1 MSLSWVSRVN
11 PRRDPEPWLGSVR
24 GVLKSWPVRTSRRCA
39 AAGASA
45 AVAGLVLSAGCSASS
60 STSAPTSTAPASGGA
75 SSSAAA
81 QAATRIEL
89 RFVGGAVVGGVARQA
104 VPLGSTVQLVVSSDV
119 ADEVHLHGYDRK
131 VDVPA
136 GGTATLSLVANV
148 PGVFDVEL
156 ESRSKLLMRLE
167 VR

>member
-1 MSLSWVSRVN
+1 V
-11 PRRDPEPWLGSVR
+11 
-24 GVLKSWPVRTSRRCA
+24 
-39 AAGASA
+39 
-45 AVAGLVLSAGCSASS
+45 
-60 STSAPTSTAPASGGA
+60 
-75 SSSAAA
+75 
-81 QAATRIEL
+81 TRIEL

-156 ESRSKLLMRLE
+156 ESRSTPLTAARGPLARGDFATFRRRPAGRTLDCSGIEPIE
-167 VR
+167 VAFRCW

>member
-1 MSLSWVSRVN
+1 V
-11 PRRDPEPWLGSVR
+11 
-24 GVLKSWPVRTSRRCA
+24 
-39 AAGASA
+39 
-45 AVAGLVLSAGCSASS
+45 
-60 STSAPTSTAPASGGA
+60 
-75 SSSAAA
+75 
-81 QAATRIEL
+81 TRIEL